1 MMKNINI
8 ERGTQAKSSY
18 HLNATIRV
26 IALVALIWTGLLSG
40 SSMQA
45 QAVQYTVPSWWFGVA
60 GGANFNFYR
69 GSTQKLNEDF
79 TAPVAF
85 DEGNGVS
92 LYLAPLVEY
101 HAPGTMLGFMLQT
114 GYDSRS
120 SSYETEITPCNCP
133 ADLTMRLSY
142 I

>member
-1 MMKNINI
+1 MKSININI
-8 ERGTQAKSSY
+8 DAPAKALCFLKASFRTVS
-18 HLNATIRV
+18 LV
-26 IALVALIWTGLLSG
+26 IIIWTGILTG
-40 SSMQA
+40 SSIQA
-45 QAVQYTVPSWWFGVA
+45 QAVQYTTPSWWFGVA

-69 GSTQKLNEDF
+69 GSTQKLTADF

-101 HAPGTMLGFMLQT
+101 HAPGTALGFMFQA

-120 SSYETEITPCNCP
+120 SAYKTQITPCNCP

-142 I
+142 IT